1 MPNPT
6 ELAIG
11 ILISVIVT
19 GGFMILQE
27 QATRVAY
34 FIVRQ
39 CAAQLTRHRE
49 RREAEWLTQI
59 DECPR
64 GLSQI
69 ALATSNLGAVI
80 KDQPSIPL
88 MLLYL
93 VVSTGLIITRPVGV
107 WYVLVAANQV
117 LIKLANGIVDFAEIG
132 NTIMFIV
139 FALIMIPKKKHGDF
153 SWYPE
158 WQFPFK
164 AVQIMFAALCV
175 GALMILIAGD
185 AREKGG
191 VILFIIMVLV
201 TFLQNRKSIIKKAS

>member
-1 MPNPT
+1 MLNPT
-6 ELAIG
+6 ELVIG
-11 ILISVIVT
+11 ILISVLVT

-49 RREAEWLTQI
+49 RRQEEWLTQI

-88 MLLYL
+88 MFLYL
-93 VVSTGLIITRPVGV
+93 FVSTIGLLSRPV
-107 WYVLVAANQV
+107 
-117 LIKLANGIVDFAEIG
+117 
-132 NTIMFIV
+132 FIV
-139 FALIMIPKKKHGDF
+139 LTGAIGLEAGKRIIQGEITLFLAASFLLIAGMTIANLPKKEHADF
-153 SWYPE
+153 SWYPDWKMPNRLE
-158 WQFPFK
+158 RAAGLMSLSGLTLLLFTGPVK
-164 AVQIMFAALCV
+164 LRIMAGIVL
-175 GALMILIAGD
+175 LITAS
-185 AREKGG
+185 
-191 VILFIIMVLV
+191 MVYQQL
-201 TFLQNRKSIIKKAS
+201 RKTKRA